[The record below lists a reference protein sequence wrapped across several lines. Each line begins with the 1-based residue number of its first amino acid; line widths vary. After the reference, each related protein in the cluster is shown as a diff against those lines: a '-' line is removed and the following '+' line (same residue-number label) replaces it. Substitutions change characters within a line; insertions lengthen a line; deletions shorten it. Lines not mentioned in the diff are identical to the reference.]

1 MADKVRKEK
10 DKWIFVSFEQGAS
23 GHKLARVLA
32 TMPCMYW
39 YSCKENGINPWNVG
53 VVDDHI
59 RQRKSSR
66 FHFDRIT
73 PKGKLPPTHD
83 YVEKY
88 IPNEKQYY
96 KMFDKLFVENG
107 GQDIFDDDK
116 RVIYCTHS
124 MPGKLLEHFPN
135 ALIINIIHEP
145 KKTTKRWMEVVKT
158 FPAYVRHKGIVPEDN
173 KYLKYLEILK
183 GRKQDLTVADVWAFE
198 RKKKFW
204 QEKYEPILTKEIYAK
219 MFSNSVFRKTVNH
232 ERVFNTTLDIDYK
245 EIKRWLNER
254 LQ

>member
-1 MADKVRKEK
+1 MEDIGIMAEKIRKEK
-10 DKWIFVSFEQGAS
+10 DKWIFISFEQGAS

-53 VVDDHI
+53 VVDEHI

-96 KMFDKLFVENG
+96 KMFKLNIIRAILFNTSG
-107 GQDIFDDDK
+107 
-116 RVIYCTHS
+116 
-124 MPGKLLEHFPN
+124 PGKKFDVFFDILE
-135 ALIINIIHEP
+135 
-145 KKTTKRWMEVVKT
+145 V
-158 FPAYVRHKGIVPEDN
+158 
-173 KYLKYLEILK
+173 
-183 GRKQDLTVADVWAFE
+183 
-198 RKKKFW
+198 
-204 QEKYEPILTKEIYAK
+204 
-219 MFSNSVFRKTVNH
+219 
-232 ERVFNTTLDIDYK
+232 
-245 EIKRWLNER
+245 
-254 LQ
+254 